1 MVDSLFY
8 YGLHLLIAKDLSGNL
23 VAAFVWVT
31 SGITLM
37 NEKRGATVEVGCKTA
52 CRCKLSVGRR
62 KQIK

>member
-37 NEKRGATVEVGCKTA
+37 NEKKRSYGRGGLQNSLEM
-52 CRCKLSVGRR
+52 
-62 KQIK
+62 